1 MKIHTMTVSTRLV
14 VVTLGLMLA
23 CAQGASAVGGFL
35 ARSDNPFMFG
45 IVQVSVDSAVW
56 HVQWACTGTLVS
68 STMVLTSRW
77 CSGPAGDTSVS
88 MQNTQAGTSQT
99 STVREV
105 IAHPSQDLAL
115 LLLSTPMTPANR
127 NLFPE
132 VATLRPT
139 NNTSVICNGFGGGN
153 HTVLHDAPFGVGG
166 SGSNYTVSSSINTTQ
181 IGDEGGPCY
190 DSSLGSNGVQRLVGV
205 LSTPWSSPA
214 GVSSGVGIIGT
225 GAAGEAEQDTVQQWI
240 VDMIH
245 LDMLKWGHYSY
256 SIINKRSGKAF
267 DVADASLLPN
277 TAVNQFH
284 LNGGLNQN
292 WYYEYT
298 NYPFMRI
305 VSAQSG
311 KCLDVDGNNQ
321 LRQSTCSSSTTQ
333 LFRITYVD
341 NTYANVL
348 AYGGRV
354 VDVPWASTDDQVRL
368 QVYPWNGGDNQ
379 LWYFGIH

>member
-1 MKIHTMTVSTRLV
+1 
-14 VVTLGLMLA
+14 
-23 CAQGASAVGGFL
+23 
-35 ARSDNPFMFG
+35 
-45 IVQVSVDSAVW
+45 
-56 HVQWACTGTLVS
+56 
-68 STMVLTSRW
+68 
-77 CSGPAGDTSVS
+77 
-88 MQNTQAGTSQT
+88 
-99 STVREV
+99 
-105 IAHPSQDLAL
+105 
-115 LLLSTPMTPANR
+115 MTPANR